1 MNMVTERFS
10 HSRWLSMLAG
20 LVIAWALMVPAAQA
34 ATTVSDPTGV
44 HPVEDSYFNLHV
56 RWGATTLYWPRA
68 RFHSWRVIS
77 GETHWYSLEPAKGEW
92 QFLALDA
99 AVARAEDKQVEV
111 LFTLGYPPKWAT
123 DPKRLNAWNPGIAL
137 PPRNMADWQTYVRRV
152 FERYKGRIRYYELM
166 NEPHF
171 TEVDRGYSKVDF
183 PVATMVEMARIA
195 SSVLKEVDPE
205 ARLVSM
211 SPSGR
216 LNGVRRIEAFMK
228 AGGGQYI
235 DIVGFHFYADRPE
248 EIPQLAGALRKV
260 LDETGNAHLD
270 IWNTESGFYISG
282 PDKPHGT
289 GGLPEHETVYTPEQG
304 AAMVARALTLGAA
317 AGLRRFYWYSWDI
330 PSMALTEGKGKVIAP
345 AGHAYIRT
353 RHWLRGTT
361 IKECRSADDRLWVC
375 MLNRGSR
382 QARIVWN
389 TTGQR
394 IWTVP
399 ANWQARHYETLSGD
413 VASVGQRGRRI
424 HVNEAPL
431 LIVSDDEEWG
441 TL

>member
-1 MNMVTERFS
+1 MIARQF
-10 HSRWLSMLAG
+10 SRWVSVSRAFVMV
-20 LVIAWALMVPAAQA
+20 LVLMAPVVQA
-34 ATTVSDPTGV
+34 ANVVADPTGAR
-44 HPVEDSYFNLHV
+44 PIEDSYFNLHV
-56 RWGATTLYWPRA
+56 RWGATTLYWPQA

-77 GETHWYSLEPAKGEW
+77 GETHWYSLEPAKGKW

-123 DPKRLNAWNPGIAL
+123 DPGRLAVWNPGIAL
-137 PPRNMADWQTYVRRV
+137 PPRDMAEWETYVRRV
-152 FERYKGRIRYYELM
+152 VERYKSRIKYYELM

-171 TEVDRGYSKVDF
+171 SEVDSGYSRVDF

-195 SSVLKEVDPE
+195 SRVLKEVDPE

-228 AGGGQYI
+228 AGGGQYV

-248 EIPQLAGALRKV
+248 EIPQLTGALRKV
-260 LDETGNAHLD
+260 LVETGYAYLD
-270 IWNTESGFYISG
+270 IWNTESGFYIFG

-289 GGLPEHETVYTPEQG
+289 GGWPETETVHSPKQG
-304 AAMVARALTLGAA
+304 AAMASRALILGAA

-330 PSMALTEGKGKVIAP
+330 PSMALTEGKGRVIAP

-353 RHWLRGTT
+353 RHWLRGAT

-375 MLNRGSR
+375 SLNRGSR

-394 IWTVP
+394 EWTVP
-399 ANWQARHYETLSGD
+399 ANWQARRFETLSGE
-413 VASVGQRGRRI
+413 VASLGQRGRV

-441 TL
+441 TS